1 MTVQVIAVT
10 GGKGGVGKTNV
21 AINCAVALAQQ
32 GKRVAILD
40 ADFGLANVDVLL
52 SLPVKRNIEQV
63 LDGECSLE
71 EVMLSGP
78 AGVRIIPASSG
89 TRRLTRLNEL
99 EQAGLIRA
107 FSALASQLDVLIVDT
122 AAGIADS
129 VLTFANACHELL
141 FVLCNEPSSL
151 TDAYALI
158 KLLNRDF
165 GRRRFRILANMVAN
179 DEEGRQLLAKLNSVC
194 EQFLA
199 VNLLY
204 SGAIPFDPLLRE
216 AVKKQQPVLEYAPSS
231 PSSRAFRQLA
241 EQICDWP
248 LPRQAGGHLEFFVE
262 SLLAAT
268 VSVERGVPSE

>member
-21 AINCAVALAQQ
+21 AINCAVALAQR

-52 SLPVKRNIEQV
+52 SLPVRRNIEQV
-63 LDGECSLE
+63 LDGECSIE

-107 FSALASQLDVLIVDT
+107 FSTLASQLDVLIVDT

-129 VLTFANACHELL
+129 VLTFANASQELL
-141 FVLCNEPSSL
+141 LVLCNEPSSL
-151 TDAYALI
+151 TDGYALI

-165 GRRRFRILANMVAN
+165 GRQRFRVLANMVA
-179 DEEGRQLLAKLNSVC
+179 DDREGRQLLAKLASVC
-194 EQFLA
+194 EQFLP

-204 SGAIPFDPLLRE
+204 SGAIPFDVQLRE
-216 AVKKQQPVLEYAPSS
+216 AVKKQRSVLDYAPSA
-231 PSSRAFRQLA
+231 PASRAFRQLA
-241 EQICDWP
+241 EEIERWP
-248 LPRQAGGHLEFFVE
+248 VPRQAGGHMEFFVE
-262 SLLAAT
+262 SLLMP
-268 VSVERGVPSE
+268 VPASSGGAQ

>member
-21 AINCAVALAQQ
+21 AINCAVALAQR

-52 SLPVKRNIEQV
+52 SLPVRRNIEQV
-63 LDGECSLE
+63 LDGECSIE

-107 FSALASQLDVLIVDT
+107 FSTLASQLDVLIVDT

-129 VLTFANACHELL
+129 VLTFANASQELL
-141 FVLCNEPSSL
+141 LVLCNEPSSL
-151 TDAYALI
+151 TDGYALI

-165 GRRRFRILANMVAN
+165 GRQRFRVLANMVA
-179 DEEGRQLLAKLNSVC
+179 DDREGRQLLAKLASVC
-194 EQFLA
+194 EQFLS

-204 SGAIPFDPLLRE
+204 SGAIPFDVQLRE
-216 AVKKQQPVLEYAPSS
+216 AVKKQRSVLDYAPSA
-231 PSSRAFRQLA
+231 PASRAFRQLA
-241 EQICDWP
+241 EEIERWP
-248 LPRQAGGHLEFFVE
+248 VPRQAGGHMEFFVE
-262 SLLAAT
+262 SLLMP
-268 VSVERGVPSE
+268 VPASSGGAQ